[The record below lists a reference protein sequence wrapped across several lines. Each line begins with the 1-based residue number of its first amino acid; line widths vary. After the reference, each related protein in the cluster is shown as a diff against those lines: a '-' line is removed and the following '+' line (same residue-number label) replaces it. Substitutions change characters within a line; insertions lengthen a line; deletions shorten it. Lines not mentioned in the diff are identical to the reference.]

1 MFRHNQQNTEIE
13 PSIYVQL
20 IFNNKAKVF
29 QWGKDTPCQHRLLD
43 IQMGKKKS

>member
-13 PSIYVQL
+13 PHVQL

-29 QWGKDTPCQHRLLD
+29 QWGKDIPFQHRLLD
-43 IQMGKKKS
+43 IKWGKTKS